1 MILLKWGGGITAT
14 PSPFK
19 KKRGGV
25 STEGEGVAYPDQN
38 QSLKN
43 NLIVISRF

>member
-25 STEGEGVAYPDQN
+25 STEGEGVAYQDP
-38 QSLKN
+38 SSPKIKALKT
-43 NLIVISRF
+43 I